1 MALQQPPV
9 PPVPAPLTTFR
20 ELYLDSTKNEDRGN
34 PTSLM
39 TIFNPD
45 HVIMAPVALFDVVL
59 REDDLSTKAF
69 LCLEQDPKLCKTN
82 KDWSPWCIE

>member
-1 MALQQPPV
+1 MALQQPAA

-20 ELYLDSTKNEDRGN
+20 ELYLDATRDEDWGD

-39 TIFNPD
+39 TVFDPA
-45 HVIMAPVALFDVVL
+45 VVVRTPATLYDVVL

-69 LCLEQDPKLCKTN
+69 LCLEQDQT
-82 KDWSPWCIE
+82 